1 MLHFAA
7 PSLLAASTLVASA
20 LLPVAT
26 VAQDAKPAPAAVAK
40 GVTAYTIDDV
50 HSCALF
56 RVKHAAASQFWGRF
70 NDVSGTFTVA
80 DDPTRMAFS
89 VEIKVDSID
98 TAEPRLDGHLKS
110 PDFFN
115 AAEFPTMTFASKS
128 AKKAAGENMFEVAG
142 DLTMHGVTKA
152 ITAMVELTGVS
163 DMMGGRAGIE
173 AIFTVKRSEF
183 GMTYGVEKG
192 AIGDDVRVVVNLEGV
207 QAK

>member
-1 MLHFAA
+1 MTNLIA
-7 PSLLAASTLVASA
+7 PSFLLASTL
-20 LLPVAT
+20 LLGANI
-26 VAQDAKPAPAAVAK
+26 AQDAKPAQAPTASAA

-80 DDPTRMAFS
+80 NDPALMAFS
-89 VEIKVDSID
+89 VEIKVDSVD
-98 TAEPRLDGHLKS
+98 TAEPKLDGHLKS

-115 AAEFPTMTFASKS
+115 AAEFPTMKFTSRS

-142 DLTMHGVTKA
+142 DLSMHGVTKPV
-152 ITAMVELTGVS
+152 TAMVELTGVS

-173 AIFTVKRSEF
+173 AIFTVKRSDF
-183 GMTYGVEKG
+183 GMTYGVDKG
-192 AIGDDVRVVVNLEGV
+192 AIGDEVRVLVNLEGIK
-207 QAK
+207 AK

>member
-1 MLHFAA
+1 MTNLIA
-7 PSLLAASTLVASA
+7 PSFLLASTL
-20 LLPVAT
+20 LLGANI
-26 VAQDAKPAPAAVAK
+26 AQDAKPAQAPTASAA

-80 DDPTRMAFS
+80 NDPALMAFS
-89 VEIKVDSID
+89 VEIKVDSVD
-98 TAEPRLDGHLKS
+98 TAEPKLDGHLKS

-115 AAEFPTMTFASKS
+115 AAEFPTMKFTSKS

-142 DLTMHGVTKA
+142 DLSMHGVTKPV
-152 ITAMVELTGVS
+152 TAMVELTGVS

-173 AIFTVKRSEF
+173 AIFNVKRSDF
-183 GMTYGVEKG
+183 GMTYGVDKG
-192 AIGDDVRVVVNLEGV
+192 AIGDEVRVLVNLEGIK
-207 QAK
+207 AK

>member
-1 MLHFAA
+1 MTNLIA
-7 PSLLAASTLVASA
+7 PSFLLASTL
-20 LLPVAT
+20 LLGANI
-26 VAQDAKPAPAAVAK
+26 AQDAKPAQAPTASAA

-80 DDPTRMAFS
+80 NDPALMAFS
-89 VEIKVDSID
+89 VEIKVDSVD
-98 TAEPRLDGHLKS
+98 TAEPKLDGHLKS

-115 AAEFPTMTFASKS
+115 AAEFPTMKFTSKS

-142 DLTMHGVTKA
+142 DLSMHGVTKPV
-152 ITAMVELTGVS
+152 TAMVELTGVS

-173 AIFTVKRSEF
+173 AIFTVKRSDF
-183 GMTYGVEKG
+183 GMTYGVDKG
-192 AIGDDVRVVVNLEGV
+192 AIGDEVRVLVNLEGIK
-207 QAK
+207 AK

>member
-1 MLHFAA
+1 MTNLIA
-7 PSLLAASTLVASA
+7 PSFLLASTL
-20 LLPVAT
+20 LLGANI
-26 VAQDAKPAPAAVAK
+26 AQDAKPAQAPTASAA

-80 DDPTRMAFS
+80 NDPALMAFS
-89 VEIKVDSID
+89 VEIKVDSVD
-98 TAEPRLDGHLKS
+98 TAEPKLDGHLKS

-115 AAEFPTMTFASKS
+115 AAEFPTMKFTSKS

-142 DLTMHGVTKA
+142 DLSMHGVTKPV
-152 ITAMVELTGVS
+152 TAMVELTGVS

-173 AIFTVKRSEF
+173 AIFTVKRSDF
-183 GMTYGVEKG
+183 GITYGVDKG
-192 AIGDDVRVVVNLEGV
+192 AIGDEVRVLVNLEGIK
-207 QAK
+207 AK